1 MVGILIF
8 ASIAAIIFYK
18 LWSVLGKR
26 PEGAK
31 PSNVVPFTV
40 ITDRSK
46 ATKTPAAPVEQNQ
59 AAALDPR
66 YARIVG
72 GLTAIRTIDPEFDPD
87 SFVAGAR
94 QAFHL
99 IVKAF
104 ADGDTVTLR
113 SLLSDPV
120 YDSFAS
126 LIKARLAAG
135 DYMDCRITNL
145 EEPDLIDAGAD
156 GTLAHLTVRFSSTQ
170 ISFTRNKDGQL
181 LDGSPETPQDHTD
194 EWVFARDLTSSN
206 PNWLLVATTAD

>member
-8 ASIAAIIFYK
+8 ASIAAVIFYK

-31 PSNVVPFTV
+31 PSNVIPFALIKDASKTV
-40 ITDRSK
+40 KSISPSVDSHK
-46 ATKTPAAPVEQNQ
+46 SELIDQ
-59 AAALDPR
+59 R
-66 YARIVG
+66 YARIAG
-72 GLTAIRTIDPEFDPD
+72 GLAAIRTIDPDFDPE

-104 ADGDTVTLR
+104 AEGDTVTLR

-120 YDSFAS
+120 YDSFNN
-126 LIKARLAAG
+126 LIKARLAASEF
-135 DYMDCRITNL
+135 MECRITNL
-145 EEPDLIDAGAD
+145 EEPDLIEAGTD
-156 GTLAHLTVRFSSTQ
+156 GTLAHLTVRFFSTQ

-181 LDGSPETPQDHTD
+181 LDGSPETAEEHTD
-194 EWVFARDLTSSN
+194 EWVFARDLTTDN